1 MCLISMENF
10 EEQLTEMYLST
21 LSKDIPK
28 FKARKLKIN
37 FKKTKDKIFSH
48 SCVKEERM
56 TEDPHQNEVD
66 FSCHSFLLGS
76 VTFVEKSSSISCAEG
91 SITGLIFIALFPP
104 SAQSAHCTKLCVC
117 SRTQNGSSVS
127 LCVFRESAVQ
137 VNKCRIKYHF
147 YKKHLF
153 PEQSL
158 SSVYMVFAA

>member
-1 MCLISMENF
+1 
-10 EEQLTEMYLST
+10 
-21 LSKDIPK
+21 
-28 FKARKLKIN
+28 
-37 FKKTKDKIFSH
+37 
-48 SCVKEERM
+48 M
-56 TEDPHQNEVD
+56 TEAPQQNEVD
-66 FSCHSFLLGS
+66 FSCHFFLLGS

-104 SAQSAHCTKLCVC
+104 SAQSAHCTKLRVC

-127 LCVFRESAVQ
+127 LSVFRESAVQ

-158 SSVYMVFAA
+158 SSVYMVFAAWSVQKQECQSFGLTLRILLVDAFFGGSSLVNWRQMNACE